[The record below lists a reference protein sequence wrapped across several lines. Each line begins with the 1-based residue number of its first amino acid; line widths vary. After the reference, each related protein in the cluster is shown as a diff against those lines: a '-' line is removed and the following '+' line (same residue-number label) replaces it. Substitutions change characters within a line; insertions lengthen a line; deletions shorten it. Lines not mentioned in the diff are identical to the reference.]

1 MASPGSRHCANCIGA
16 VSLPIAVDRVH
27 RSWSLVCDVLQLL
40 GLLVTY
46 FLLVVQI
53 TSSFQDSAAAAAG
66 YDVTTAAMATTAA
79 ETN

>member
-1 MASPGSRHCANCIGA
+1 
-16 VSLPIAVDRVH
+16 
-27 RSWSLVCDVLQLL
+27 VCDVLQLL

-53 TSSFQDSAAAAAG
+53 TSSFQDSAAAAG

>member
-1 MASPGSRHCANCIGA
+1 
-16 VSLPIAVDRVH
+16 
-27 RSWSLVCDVLQLL
+27 VCDVLQLL

-53 TSSFQDSAAAAAG
+53 TSSFQDSAAAG

>member
-1 MASPGSRHCANCIGA
+1 MASPPGNRHCANCIGA
-16 VSLPIAVDRVH
+16 VSLPIAVGRVH

-53 TSSFQDSAAAAAG
+53 TSSFQDSAAAG

-79 ETN
+79 ETNW

>member
-1 MASPGSRHCANCIGA
+1 LINGD
-16 VSLPIAVDRVH
+16 VS
-27 RSWSLVCDVLQLL
+27 QLL

-53 TSSFQDSAAAAAG
+53 TSSFQDSAAAS
-66 YDVTTAAMATTAA
+66 YDVTTAAVATGAP